1 MSIVVVS
8 QGAGR
13 ALNGVSRSRLNV
25 MRVRLMGCTGD
36 LLLAIPISE
45 GIDVTEVD
53 IQVPEEAVA

>member
-1 MSIVVVS
+1 
-8 QGAGR
+8 
-13 ALNGVSRSRLNV
+13 